1 MKKKILILALSVL
14 SLNLANAQAG
24 KISTA
29 VILMSDYNQDRSL
42 SDLKAAQKNID
53 AAVQHENTIASG
65 KAWYTRGLVY
75 KLLSENQEIEPSN
88 YNEVAIESFG
98 KAFSL
103 NDKKFRD
110 GKRALDKLRELAAN
124 TFNGAIEM
132 GNTKQFKEAYAQ
144 YQLVN
149 KINEI
154 VTTQGSKLTFDAFGA
169 VINATFMADNAGMV
183 KEAAEGYRAMIAK
196 EADAKKK
203 ENYYLRLANL
213 YAKHEDKENYAKVID
228 EAVVAFPNNAN
239 LLISQLNLLIK
250 AGKKEEALTKIDKA
264 IELQPDND
272 ALYFVKAK
280 SLDDAGQTE
289 EAIKVYEQAI
299 KINPKNE
306 KAYYNLGAIY
316 FLSANKYVEQLN
328 ALGTSAADN
337 KRYEE
342 LIAERKAV
350 YLKAKPLFEKVL
362 ELKPDDALAK
372 DALNKINRRLD

>member
-14 SLNLANAQAG
+14 SLNLVNAQAG

-29 VILMSDYNQDRSL
+29 VILMSDYRQDRSI
-42 SDLKAAQKNID
+42 SDLKDAQKAID
-53 AAVQHENTIASG
+53 DAVQHENTIASG
-65 KAWYTRGLVY
+65 KAWYNRGLVY
-75 KLLSENQEIEPSN
+75 KMLSESKEVEPSN

-98 KAFSL
+98 KAFSV

-110 GKRALDKLRELAAN
+110 GKKAVEKLRELAVN

-132 GNTKQFKEAYAQ
+132 GKAKQFKEAYAQ

-154 VTTQGSKLTFDAFGA
+154 VTAQGSKLTFDAFGA
-169 VINATFMADNAGMV
+169 VKNATFMADDAGMV

-196 EADAKKK
+196 ETDAKKK
-203 ENYYLRLANL
+203 ENYYLRLANV
-213 YAKHEDKENYAKVID
+213 YAKQEDKENYAKVID

-239 LLISQLNLLIK
+239 LLISQLNLLMK
-250 AGKKEEALTKIDKA
+250 AGKKEEALAKIDKA

-280 SLDDAGQTE
+280 SLDDAGQTD

-372 DALNKINRRLD
+372 DALKKINRKLD